1 MLNPTYAAAIDR
13 DDDGDFSDPGEAIT
27 GIIEMEWR
35 LGLAQPDDCTAAPG
49 WARITVRNQSRAY
62 SPETVTD
69 LTPGKMLR
77 ITSDDGTLRSHFTG
91 CIERI
96 EPLAGNQGERLAVI
110 HARTLDAQLA
120 KHRVRLPAQV
130 SIRADEGIAAVLDA
144 LPLRPWPLQGR
155 WLVEVPGQSEIGVNT
170 HLGGSAALA
179 AEPGLSVFPYCGDTW
194 DDGLPASSAIAE
206 LAASE
211 RGRFFSS
218 RTGQMVFHN
227 RHHLL
232 LNTTPAAIFT
242 DTAVALDYAYGADFA
257 NRVQVE
263 ITPRSIGVPGSTL
276 WSLDTPQ
283 RIDPGE
289 GAARRIIARYRDAAD
304 RPQGALDVL
313 KPVPG
318 LDYQANLLPD
328 GSGADV
334 TGGLLVTLVEASA
347 SAAVLDLRNLFGL
360 PIYLLAGAR
369 LRGTPILL
377 GDPLTVEAAGWTSLN
392 RHGLRAYRIQTPALG
407 TVGDADSLARYELAR
422 RQQPRGA
429 VRSLTLSAAAH
440 RPHILARTLFD
451 RIRITESQTGH
462 SGDYFII
469 AEEHRVEL
477 GGARH
482 TARWLLEP
490 AAASAFWVIET
501 SRLDQTSVLAY

>member
-1 MLNPTYAAAIDR
+1 MPNPTYAAAIDR

-35 LGLAQPDDCTAAPG
+35 LGLAQPDDPIAAPG
-49 WARITVRNQSRAY
+49 WARVTVRNQSRAY
-62 SPETVTD
+62 SPETVAG
-69 LTPGKMLR
+69 LTPGQMLR
-77 ITSDDGTLRSHFTG
+77 ITSDDGTLRAHFTG
-91 CIERI
+91 CIEHI
-96 EPLAGNQGERLAVI
+96 EPAAGNQGERLAVI
-110 HARTLDAQLA
+110 HARSLDAQLA
-120 KHRVRLPAQV
+120 EHRVRLPAQV
-130 SIRADEGIAAVLDA
+130 SIRADQGIAAVLNA

-155 WLVEVPGQSEIGVNT
+155 WLVDVAGQSEIGVT
-170 HLGGSAALA
+170 TRLGGSVAPLA
-179 AEPGLSVFPYCGDTW
+179 ETGISTFPYCGDTW
-194 DDGLPASSAIAE
+194 DDGLPAIVAIAE

-211 RGRFFSS
+211 RGRFFTD
-218 RTGQMVFHN
+218 RDGQMVFHN

-232 LNTTPAAIFT
+232 LTTTPAASFT
-242 DTAVALDYAYGADFA
+242 DSAAALDYAYGADFA
-257 NRVQVE
+257 NRIQVE
-263 ITPRSIGVPGSTL
+263 ITPRRIGAAGSVLWTL
-276 WSLDTPQ
+276 ETPQ

-304 RPQGALDVL
+304 RPQGALEVI
-313 KPVPG
+313 KPVG
-318 LDYQANLLPD
+318 WLDYQANLLAD

-347 SAAVLDLRNLFGL
+347 SAAILDLRNLLGL

-377 GDPLTVEAAGWTSLN
+377 GDPLTIEATDWASLN
-392 RHGLRAYRIQTPALG
+392 RHGLRTYRVETPALG
-407 TVGDADSLARYELAR
+407 AIDAADSLARYELAR
-422 RQQPRGA
+422 RRQPRGL
-429 VRSLTLSAAAH
+429 VRSLTLSGPAH

-451 RIRITESQTGH
+451 RISLTESQTGH
-462 SGDYFII
+462 SADYFII